1 MSLKLCTIYRA
12 ASGRAISRRHVIG
25 LVKPDNGMVIVIER
39 KKGSIV
45 GVGFFKTIG
54 KIDAV
59 SA

>member
-1 MSLKLCTIYRA
+1 
-12 ASGRAISRRHVIG
+12 
-25 LVKPDNGMVIVIER
+25 MVIVIER